1 MTIRAC
7 RIAELADKPIIGTDG
22 IQYAKSATRDTFAL
36 KSAIIGNHGP
46 TREGNR
52 MQLRKL
58 GNSAL
63 MVSPIGVGFWGIV
76 GGDYWGAQ
84 DESDTIGTVQAALD
98 AGINFFDTAE
108 SYGNG
113 YSEEMLGRAL
123 KGRRDEAIIA
133 TKIGTGNLAPD
144 AISAACERSLM
155 RLQTDRIDLYQVH
168 WPSRDIPFD
177 DSMATLLE
185 LQRAGKI
192 RVIGV
197 SNFGNLDM
205 PDMLQCGRYDA
216 NQLPYSLLWRA
227 IEFDIQRQCLE
238 HNISI
243 LPYSPLNQGLLTGR
257 YQNADAMPFS
267 RTRTRL
273 FRGDRRDSRHGT
285 AGFEAETFAAVEAI
299 REICADIGQEM
310 VHVALAWLLHKPAVT
325 SVVAGARNPRQI
337 ESNLIA
343 GSLSLSE
350 ETMQRLDEATD
361 DLKMKLGP
369 DPDMWGTGDDSRYR
383 SAVPF

>member
-1 MTIRAC
+1 
-7 RIAELADKPIIGTDG
+7 
-22 IQYAKSATRDTFAL
+22 
-36 KSAIIGNHGP
+36 
-46 TREGNR
+46 

-58 GNSAL
+58 GNSTL
-63 MVSPIGVGFWGIV
+63 IVSPIGVGFWGIV

-84 DESDTIGTVQAALD
+84 DETDTVGAVQAALD

-108 SYGNG
+108 GYGNG

-133 TKIGTGNLAPD
+133 TKVSAGNLAPGD
-144 AISAACERSLM
+144 IRAACERSLK
-155 RLQTDRIDLYQVH
+155 RLQTDTIDLYQVH
-168 WPSRDIPFD
+168 WPSRDVSFE
-177 DSMATLLE
+177 DSMAALLD

-197 SNFGNLDM
+197 SNFGRLDM

-227 IEFDIQRQCLE
+227 IEFDIQPQCLE
-238 HNISI
+238 HNIGI
-243 LPYSPLNQGLLTGR
+243 LPYSPLNQALLTGR
-257 YQNADAMPFS
+257 YRNADEMPYS
-267 RTRTRL
+267 RTRTRH

-285 AGFEAETFAAVEAI
+285 AGFETETFAAVEAI
-299 REICADIGQEM
+299 REISADIGQEM

-325 SVVAGARNPRQI
+325 SVLAGARNPAQI

-343 GSLSLSE
+343 GSLALSA
-350 ETMQRLDEATD
+350 ETMRRLDDATD
-361 DLKMKLGP
+361 DLKHKLGS
-369 DPDMWGTGDDSRYR
+369 DPDMWGTGADSRYR
-383 SAVPF
+383 

>member
-1 MTIRAC
+1 
-7 RIAELADKPIIGTDG
+7 
-22 IQYAKSATRDTFAL
+22 
-36 KSAIIGNHGP
+36 
-46 TREGNR
+46 

-58 GNSAL
+58 GNSPL

-76 GGDYWGAQ
+76 GGDYWGTQ
-84 DESDTIGTVQAALD
+84 DESDTIGAARAALD

-108 SYGNG
+108 GYGDG

-123 KGRRDEAIIA
+123 KGRRDEAVIA
-133 TKIGTGNLAPD
+133 SKVSQNNLAPE
-144 AISAACERSLM
+144 AIRAACERSLT

-168 WPSRDIPFD
+168 WPSRDVPFE
-177 DSMATLLE
+177 DSMAALLD

-197 SNFGNLDM
+197 SNFGRLDM

-227 IEFDIQRQCLE
+227 IEFDIQQQCLE
-238 HNISI
+238 RDISI
-243 LPYSPLNQGLLTGR
+243 LPYSPLNQALLTGR
-257 YQNADAMPFS
+257 YRNADEMPYS
-267 RTRTRL
+267 RTRTRH

-285 AGFEAETFAAVEAI
+285 AGFEAETFAAVQAI

-325 SVVAGARNPRQI
+325 SVLAGARAPRHI

-343 GSLSLSE
+343 GGLSLSE
-350 ETMQRLDEATD
+350 ETMRRLDEATD
-361 DLKMKLGP
+361 DLKHKLGP
-369 DPDMWGTGDDSRYR
+369 DPDMWGTGADSRYR
-383 SAVPF
+383 